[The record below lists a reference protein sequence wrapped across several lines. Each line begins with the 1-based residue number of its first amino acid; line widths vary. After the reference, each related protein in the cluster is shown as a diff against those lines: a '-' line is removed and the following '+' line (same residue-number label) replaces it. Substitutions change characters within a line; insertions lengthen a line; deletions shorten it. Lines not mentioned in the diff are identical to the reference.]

1 MSCNNDG
8 NAEQQFRE
16 AFDRL
21 KRGKPKVLSKGT
33 AVTQNNVAR
42 EAGRDPSALKKSR
55 YPVLIGDIQ
64 HWTAEFAKAAPPSPR
79 QAALKARKR
88 GVDLKARN
96 AQIAEQR
103 DLALSR
109 LVEADNKILHLTLEL
124 ERAPDDKASSNVKPI
139 TLTGRKGPDRGRT

>member
-1 MSCNNDG
+1 MSYNNDG

-21 KRGKPKVLSKGT
+21 KRGKPAVLSKGT

-42 EAGRDPSALKKSR
+42 EAGRDPSALKESR
-55 YPVLIGDIQ
+55 YPALIDDIQ
-64 HWTAEFAKAAPPSPR
+64 HWTAEFAKGAPPSPR
-79 QAALKARKR
+79 QAALRARKR

-103 DLALSR
+103 DLALSK

-124 ERAPDDKASSNVKPI
+124 ERAADDQASSNVKPI
-139 TLTGRKGPDRGRT
+139 TSTGRKGRDRGRT